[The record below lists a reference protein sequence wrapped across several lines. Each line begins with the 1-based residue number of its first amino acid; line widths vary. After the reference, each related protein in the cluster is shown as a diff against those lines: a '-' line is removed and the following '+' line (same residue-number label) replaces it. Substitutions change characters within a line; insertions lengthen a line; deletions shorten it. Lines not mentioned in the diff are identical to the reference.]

1 MKQARPRPPVMAA
14 YLASH
19 DKYGDLYKNLSMD
32 DRTFHLFADG
42 PAPVAPYSHA
52 VSVGDCI
59 FVTGQ
64 IATGAD
70 GDPIPESIE
79 EQTHKVMANLKT
91 VLAGCGVG
99 LEHVVSVRI
108 FLTRFEEEYDAMNA
122 VYETYFP
129 SDKRPA
135 RTTVGVTA
143 LARGCRVEIDL
154 IAKRSA

>member
-1 MKQARPRPPVMAA
+1 
-14 YLASH
+14 
-19 DKYGDLYKNLSMD
+19 MD
-32 DRTFHLFADG
+32 DRIFHLFADG

-52 VSVGDCI
+52 VTTGDWI

-64 IATGAD
+64 LPTGAE

-79 EQTHKVMANLKT
+79 DQTHKVMANLKS
-91 VLAGCGVG
+91 VLAGYGAE
-99 LEHVVSVRI
+99 LDAAVSVRI
-108 FLTRFEEEYDAMNA
+108 FLTRFEDEYDAMNA

-129 SDKRPA
+129 ADRRPA

-154 IAKRSA
+154 IARRRA

>member
-1 MKQARPRPPVMAA
+1 
-14 YLASH
+14 
-19 DKYGDLYKNLSMD
+19 MD
-32 DRTFHLFADG
+32 DRIFHLFADG

-52 VSVGDCI
+52 VTTGDWI

-64 IATGAD
+64 LPTGAE

-79 EQTHKVMANLKT
+79 DQTNKVMANLKS
-91 VLAGCGVG
+91 VLAGCGAE
-99 LEHVVSVRI
+99 LDAAVSVRI
-108 FLTRFEEEYDAMNA
+108 FLTRFEDEYDVMNA

-129 SDKRPA
+129 ADRRPA

-154 IAKRSA
+154 IARRRA